1 MRYLNTRD
9 NKFDKRKFV
18 TGFQIDRKYNL
29 IKVYYAD
36 NTFIYAD
43 YSEDNVIKLE
53 GIMKKQ
59 VIDAYKNIGNLKRG
73 IKSETLWELYNIWF
87 MFYDISNMVS
97 SDENGRKITFGVCG
111 AGFLGLFI
119 ARLLRIEDMSGIV
132 KELNK
137 YKFFIEN
144 EKIINYEA
152 EQFYTNENANSI
164 ALDAPA
170 KLTINDLSQM
180 SIKELEETVELIEQ
194 AHEDVDFNALKM
206 ELK

>member
-43 YSEDNVIKLE
+43 YSEDNVKKLE
-53 GIMKKQ
+53 SVMKKQ

-87 MFYDISNMVS
+87 MFYDISNMIS

>member
-1 MRYLNTRD
+1 MRYLNTKD

-29 IKVYYAD
+29 IKIYYAD

-59 VIDAYKNIGNLKRG
+59 VIDAYKNIRNLKRG

>member
-1 MRYLNTRD
+1 MRYLNTKD

-43 YSEDNVIKLE
+43 YSEENVKKLE
-53 GIMKKQ
+53 SVMKKQ

>member
-1 MRYLNTRD
+1 MRYLNTKD

-87 MFYDISNMVS
+87 MFYDISNMIS

>member
-43 YSEDNVIKLE
+43 YSEDNVKKLE
-53 GIMKKQ
+53 SVMKKQ

-97 SDENGRKITFGVCG
+97 SDETGRKISFGVCG

>member
-1 MRYLNTRD
+1 MRYLNTKD

-87 MFYDISNMVS
+87 MFYDISNMIS

-170 KLTINDLSQM
+170 KLTINDLNQM

>member
-53 GIMKKQ
+53 SIMKKQ

-144 EKIINYEA
+144 EKIINYKA

>member
-1 MRYLNTRD
+1 MRYLNTKD

-43 YSEDNVIKLE
+43 YSEDNVIQLE

-87 MFYDISNMVS
+87 MFYDISNMIS

>member
-1 MRYLNTRD
+1 MRYLNTKD

-43 YSEDNVIKLE
+43 YSEENVIKLE

>member
-1 MRYLNTRD
+1 MVFAINSDTFRRD
-9 NKFDKRKFV
+9 IIV
-18 TGFQIDRKYNL
+18 L
-29 IKVYYAD
+29 YYAD

-87 MFYDISNMVS
+87 MFYDISNMIS

>member
-43 YSEDNVIKLE
+43 YSEENVKKLE
-53 GIMKKQ
+53 SIMKKQ

>member
-1 MRYLNTRD
+1 MRYLNTKD

>member
-1 MRYLNTRD
+1 MRYLNTKD
-9 NKFDKRKFV
+9 NKFDKRTFV

-29 IKVYYAD
+29 IKIYYAD

-43 YSEDNVIKLE
+43 YTEDNVMKLE
-53 GIMKKQ
+53 SVMKKQ

-170 KLTINDLSQM
+170 KLTINDLNQM
-180 SIKELEETVELIEQ
+180 TIKELEETVELIEQ

>member
-87 MFYDISNMVS
+87 MFYDISNMIS

-119 ARLLRIEDMSGIV
+119 ARLLRIKDMSGIV

>member
-87 MFYDISNMVS
+87 MFYDISNMIS

>member
-59 VIDAYKNIGNLKRG
+59 VIDAYKNIRNLKRG

>member
-1 MRYLNTRD
+1 MRYLNTKD

-29 IKVYYAD
+29 IKIYYAD

-43 YSEDNVIKLE
+43 YSEENVIKLE

>member
-1 MRYLNTRD
+1 MRYLNTKD

-53 GIMKKQ
+53 SIMKKQ